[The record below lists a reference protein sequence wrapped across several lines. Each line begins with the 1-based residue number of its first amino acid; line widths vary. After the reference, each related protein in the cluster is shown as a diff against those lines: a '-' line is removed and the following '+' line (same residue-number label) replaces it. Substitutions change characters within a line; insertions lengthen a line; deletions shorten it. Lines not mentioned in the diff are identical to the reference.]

1 MRLVLPRIASL
12 LLLLLLLS
20 AATFVGGIFPK
31 ERATFNRFVLIPSRL
46 LLLLPP
52 TIHVGQ
58 HK

>member
-1 MRLVLPRIASL
+1 MRLVLPRIVS
-12 LLLLLLLS
+12 LLLS

-46 LLLLPP
+46 LLLLLPP

-58 HK
+58 RK